1 MSGLIKKYCF
11 FIFIILFTVNIANAQ
26 WYSQSYNTMSKLSDV
41 YFINENTGWICGDD
55 MVLKTTN
62 SGTNWQKTNL
72 TGINNSIR
80 FINSLTGFV
89 ASNNGKLYK
98 TINGGIDW
106 ELINLDVTTNLNKI
120 KFLNNSFGVAVGNK
134 TKAFKTTDGG
144 LNWSNISIGT
154 DLLDILDIEILSENK
169 FIASGLQST
178 IWYTDNAGE
187 SWHSHSMGMP
197 NPLFAI
203 DFINENTG
211 MVSGCCGMLMRTT
224 NGGMNWSQEVYLTP
238 GYSVHSLKYLS
249 PNKIFIAADAGY
261 IFRTSNNGMNWDS
274 LAAPNGN
281 DLYGMSFVNE
291 NTGWLVGIW
300 GTIYKTTNGGGQG
313 FTIGVN
319 QISSEIPGKFL
330 LSQNYPNPFNP
341 VTKIVFNVPSNLNGQ
356 LSDTRLDIFD
366 VSGKLI
372 ETLVNQ
378 NLSAGIYEVNW
389 NADNFP
395 SGVYFYTLKSNHYSE
410 TKRMVLMK

>member
-1 MSGLIKKYCF
+1 LINFFLMKIKNFKYF
-11 FIFIILFTVNIANAQ
+11 LLFLIFAFNNANAQ

-41 YFINENTGWICGDD
+41 YFINENTGWVCGDD

-62 SGTNWQKTNL
+62 SGVNWQKTTL
-72 TGINNSIR
+72 IGANNSIW
-80 FINSLTGFV
+80 FLNTEKGFV

-98 TINGGIDW
+98 TINGGANW
-106 ELINLDVTTNLNKI
+106 ESINLGITTNLNKI
-120 KFLNNSFGVAVGNK
+120 KFLNSNFGVVIGNK
-134 TKAFKTTDGG
+134 TKAFKTIDGG
-144 LNWSNISIGT
+144 LNWANISIGT
-154 DLLDILDIEILSENK
+154 DTLDVFDIEVLSENK
-169 FIASGLQST
+169 FVASGIESML
-178 IWYTDNAGE
+178 WFTDDGGQE
-187 SWHSHSMGMP
+187 WHAHSMGMP

-224 NGGMNWSQEVYLTP
+224 NGGVNWSQEIYLTP

-261 IFRTSNNGMNWDS
+261 IFRTSNNGTNWDS

-313 FTIGVN
+313 FAIGIN
-319 QISSEIPGKFL
+319 QISSEIPGKFS

-341 VTKIVFNVPSNLNGQ
+341 VTNIKFEISQSGFYEMK
-356 LSDTRLDIFD
+356 IFD
-366 VSGKLI
+366 VSGKLV

-378 NLSAGIYEVNW
+378 NFSAGVYEVNW
-389 NADNFP
+389 NANNFS
-395 SGVYFYTLKSNHYSE
+395 SGVYYYTLRSDNFSE
-410 TKRMVLMK
+410 TKRMVLLK